1 MLNQGWTALSAMGGN
16 ELALSLVVL
25 VALAYIVNTVIVLT
39 NSLK

>member
-1 MLNQGWTALSAMGGN
+1 MLNAIWTTIRAMGGN
-16 ELALSLVVL
+16 ELSLVVVIA